1 MVISSIDLRR
11 RTPILIYIQHSTMK
25 KAGILL
31 LVLIVPVFIYLGLNT
46 FGENHFTLP
55 RFIPAIDSTTGEIM
69 MRERPHPR
77 WNETKMD
84 TVFQTIPSFVLTN
97 QNGETFSS
105 SVLKNKIY
113 VANFFFTRCTI
124 ICPKLNSQ
132 VNRVADAFT
141 NDSNI
146 HFISISVDPKFDQA
160 DILKTYSNRFDTA
173 NKNWH
178 FLTGEKKAIYP
189 LILKGFHVPL
199 ADASEYDQAIKN
211 PDETFIHSERLVL
224 VDKEGVIRGFYD
236 GTDRKEVDRLIMEMK
251 VLQKIYL
258 SEK

>member
-1 MVISSIDLRR
+1 
-11 RTPILIYIQHSTMK
+11 MK

-31 LVLIVPVFIYLGLNT
+31 LVLIVPVFIYLGLST

-55 RFIPAIDSTTGEIM
+55 RFIPAIDSTTGEIL
-69 MRERPHPR
+69 MRERAHPR
-77 WNETKMD
+77 WNESKMD
-84 TVFQTIPSFVLTN
+84 TVFQTIPPFSLTD
-97 QNGETFSS
+97 QNGNIFSS
-105 SVLKNKIY
+105 NLLKDNIY
-113 VANFFFTRCTI
+113 VANFFFTRCTT

-132 VNRVADAFT
+132 INRVADAFT
-141 NDSNI
+141 NDPKI
-146 HFISISVDPKFDQA
+146 QFISISVDPKFDQPE
-160 DILKTYSNRFDTA
+160 ILKAYSTKFDTS

-178 FLTGEKKAIYP
+178 FLTGEKKEVYP

-224 VDKEGVIRGFYD
+224 IDKEGVIRGFYD

>member
-1 MVISSIDLRR
+1 
-11 RTPILIYIQHSTMK
+11 MK

-46 FGENHFTLP
+46 FGENHFILP
-55 RFIPAIDSTTGEIM
+55 RFIPALDSTTGEIL
-69 MRERPHPR
+69 MRERPNPR
-77 WNETKMD
+77 WNEPKLD
-84 TVFQTIPSFVLTN
+84 TVFQTIPEFQLIN
-97 QNGETFSS
+97 EKGEDFSS
-105 SVLKNKIY
+105 SNLKNKIY
-113 VANFFFTRCTI
+113 VANFFFTRCTT

-132 VNRVADAFT
+132 VNRASDAFLKS
-141 NDSNI
+141 DDVE
-146 HFISISVDPKFDQA
+146 FISISVDPKFDQP
-160 DILKTYSNRFDTA
+160 DILKNYSAKFDSTK
-173 NKNWH
+173 KNWH
-178 FLTGEKKAIYP
+178 FLTGEKKYIYP

-236 GTDRKEVDRLIMEMK
+236 GTDRKEVDRLMMEIK
-251 VLQKIYL
+251 VLQKIYQ

>member
-1 MVISSIDLRR
+1 
-11 RTPILIYIQHSTMK
+11 MK

-46 FGENHFTLP
+46 FGENHFILP
-55 RFIPAIDSTTGEIM
+55 RYIPAIDSTTGEILM
-69 MRERPHPR
+69 KERPHPN
-77 WNETKMD
+77 WNESKMD
-84 TVFQTIPSFVLTN
+84 TVFQTIPPFFLTN
-97 QNGETFSS
+97 QNGEKFSS
-105 SVLKNKIY
+105 NQLKNKIV
-113 VANFFFTRCTI
+113 VANFFFTRCTT

-146 HFISISVDPKFDQA
+146 HFISISVDPKFDQPS
-160 DILKTYSNRFDTA
+160 ILKSYSAQFDTP

-178 FLTGEKKAIYP
+178 FLTGEKKDIYQ

-236 GTDRKEVDRLIMEMK
+236 GTDRKEVDRLIVEIK
-251 VLQKIYL
+251 VLQKIYQ

>member
-1 MVISSIDLRR
+1 
-11 RTPILIYIQHSTMK
+11 MK

-46 FGENHFTLP
+46 FGENHFILP
-55 RFIPAIDSTTGEIM
+55 RFIPALDSTNGEIL
-69 MRERPHPR
+69 MRERPNPR
-77 WNETKMD
+77 WNESKMD
-84 TVFQTIPSFVLTN
+84 TVFQTIP
-97 QNGETFSS
+97 TFSLINEDGQIYS
-105 SVLKNKIY
+105 STSLKNKIY
-113 VANFFFTRCTI
+113 VANFFFTRCTT

-132 VNRVADAFT
+132 VNRVADAFIKSP
-141 NDSNI
+141 DVQ
-146 HFISISVDPKFDQA
+146 FISISVDPKFDRPE
-160 DILKTYSNRFDTA
+160 ILKSYSSKFDPS

-178 FLTGEKKAIYP
+178 FLTGEKSYIYP

-224 VDKEGVIRGFYD
+224 VDKEGIIRGFYD
-236 GTDRKEVDRLIMEMK
+236 GTDRKEVDRLMMEIK
-251 VLQKIYL
+251 VLQKIYQ